1 MKTSCREKRLT
12 DDKSVALQHSV
23 SGGGGGVSVESDRQ
37 NTVKGFFMLFT
48 HAAFVHVRRIVF
60 KLEQQANYV

>member
-1 MKTSCREKRLT
+1 MINLLHSNTV
-12 DDKSVALQHSV
+12 SVV
-23 SGGGGGVSVESDRQ
+23 VGGVSVESDRQ